1 VVSDQWRAP
10 TFQFLWGWNT
20 YREYLDALA
29 EYDLSIPLRMKRSLP
44 WYFLLSWDNHLS
56 IPLRMKHS
64 FAGRSELEVVEAF
77 NSFEDETT
85 WRWSSTGLGSRYT
98 FNSFEDETMFENMT
112 DEYFPTKGFQFLWGW
127 NWFGEK
133 GNNFQK
139 RLSIPLRMKPQR
151 CGTCRVHCLPHLSIP
166 LRMKPSRRL
175 P

>member
-1 VVSDQWRAP
+1 M
-10 TFQFLWGWNT
+10 TFQFLWGWNVV
-20 YREYLDALA
+20 YRGI
-29 EYDLSIPLRMKRSLP
+29 SSLVETTTFQ
-44 WYFLLSWDNHLS
+44 FLWGWNIVLQ
-56 IPLRMKHS
+56 
-64 FAGRSELEVVEAF
+64 GSELEVVEAF